1 MSKNTTRKGLALGAG
16 LGLIASGFVGIAPAT
31 AAETLSL
38 APTAGTSYKVLT
50 STVFELTAN
59 FSGSESSAAV
69 DTIKYLVTNASGAT
83 VLADVTAAGS
93 AAGTTTYKVVGT
105 GVTSAGTATSF
116 VVADETADALGTRS
130 GLALSITPVEATS
143 ASITVQAFLD
153 TDGSDSITGN
163 EATSPARTIE
173 FTDHASITGSATLDT
188 AVIGGT
194 TLSAVGTL
202 DGINYDQLDANDVTF
217 EFFKNNVTITT
228 TPDSAT
234 SASTAVVTVAARTN
248 PNTAAWSAGLGEL
261 RATLTP
267 DGDAGANDTVYA
279 AVANVAGAVY
289 SAKIRLFDGTNYVTV
304 ANSAG
309 AATASTGQV
318 SALTAITESA
328 SVSTDGSDNV
338 RVGSGSFTANTT
350 ATVNAGFAKSGQTVT
365 FTVTET
371 TANVLA
377 AAASVTAGG
386 KTLTNSNITTVQKF
400 TVDVLTDAKGI
411 ASLDVAYVGLVAGNT
426 FNVSATALNTAA
438 AATPAAAITYT
449 ALASNVVSAVSNV
462 KAGKLQTVVAS
473 SFGVSWNIVD
483 AFGQTPT
490 GTFRL
495 VLSEDSASANYA
507 QTISFVNGV
516 ASFTQTENSTVA
528 NAYALAAA
536 VQKQNTDLS
545 WDATPSAANGAVAG
559 NVLVQA
565 YATDPT
571 VTAIAVSPSAT
582 GIGALADLALELDT
596 TFTGDTVLVKNSVVV
611 PTLAVVSTL
620 TYTVSSSTG
629 EALVGETVTVSA
641 AGLQFK
647 SGTVHGVGTLTATT
661 DAAGQFAVE
670 VSSNFAGSH
679 TVTAT
684 VGGVV
689 KTQELVFAA
698 AKDDTATS
706 LVLSAPSNV
715 EKGNTFK
722 VTATLTDK
730 YGNPVTT
737 LAGTNFNNG
746 TTAPTFSITYTGPG
760 LVIST
765 PAGTTNGVAE
775 FSVLLGSNDSS
786 AIAVS
791 ASYDADGTDAV
802 FAALAATASVT
813 IGAAVVVSD
822 TKVNVGSFKG
832 FVALYAKGY
841 EGKKMSA
848 IVAGKWIVVAS
859 LASDFERVV
868 RYTGAGYDI
877 VTTIYIDG
885 VMVQTFNVTTK

>member
-50 STVFELTAN
+50 TTEFELTAN
-59 FSGSESSAAV
+59 FSGTESAAAIN
-69 DTIKYLVTNASGAT
+69 TIKYLVTNASGAT
-83 VLADVTAAGS
+83 VAADVVAGGS
-93 AAGTTTYKVVGT
+93 AAGTTTFKVVGT
-105 GVTSAGTATSF
+105 GAASAGTATSF
-116 VVADETADALGTRS
+116 VLADDTTDVLGSRS
-130 GLALSITPVEATS
+130 GLALSITPVAATS

-188 AVIGGT
+188 VVIGGT
-194 TLSAVGTL
+194 TLSAVATL
-202 DGINYDQLDANDVTF
+202 DGINYDQLDVDDVKF

-228 TPDSAT
+228 TPDTAT
-234 SASTAVVTVAARTN
+234 SATTAVVTVAARTN
-248 PNTAAWSAGLGEL
+248 PNTAAWSSADAEL

-267 DGDAGANDTVYA
+267 DGDAGATDTVYA

-289 SAKIRLFDGTNYVTV
+289 SAKIRLYEGGVSWVTV

-328 SVSTDGSDNV
+328 SASTDGSDNV

-350 ATVNAGFAKSGQTVT
+350 ATVNSGFAKSGQTVT

-386 KTLTNSNITTVQKF
+386 KTLTNSSIATVQKF

-449 ALASNVVSAVSNV
+449 AIASAVVSAVSNV
-462 KAGKLQTVVAS
+462 KAGKLQTVVGS

-483 AFGQTPT
+483 AFGQVPT
-490 GTFRL
+490 GTFRV
-495 VLSEDSASANYA
+495 VLGEDSASANFA
-507 QTISFVNGV
+507 QTVAFVGGV
-516 ASFTQTENSTVA
+516 ASFNQLENSTVA
-528 NAYALAAA
+528 NAYTLSAA
-536 VQKQNTDLS
+536 VQKQATDLS
-545 WDATPSAANGAVAG
+545 WGATVTGD
-559 NVLVQA
+559 VLVQA

-571 VTAIAVSPSAT
+571 VTAIAVSPSFT
-582 GIGALADLALELDT
+582 GIGAAADLALELDT
-596 TFTGDTVLVKNSVVV
+596 TFTGDSVLVKNSVVV

-647 SGTVHGVGTLTATT
+647 SGTFYGVGTITGTT
-661 DAAGQFAVE
+661 GAAGTFV
-670 VSSNFAGSH
+670 VDVFSNLAGSH

-684 VGGVV
+684 VGGVS

-737 LAGTNFNNG
+737 LAGTNFNDG

-786 AIAVS
+786 AIAVA
-791 ASYDADGTDAV
+791 ASYDADGTGVLFD
-802 FAALAATASVT
+802 ALAATASVT

-885 VMVQTFNVTTK
+885 VMISTFNVTTK

>member
-50 STVFELTAN
+50 TTEFELTAN
-59 FSGSESSAAV
+59 FSGSESAAAV

-83 VLADVTAAGS
+83 VLADVTAGGS
-93 AAGTTTYKVVGT
+93 AAGNTTYKVVGT
-105 GVTSAGTATSF
+105 GAASAGTATSF
-116 VVADETADALGTRS
+116 VVADPTVDSLGLRS
-130 GLALSITPVEATS
+130 GLALSITPVAATS

-194 TLSAVGTL
+194 TLSAVATL
-202 DGINYDQLDANDVTF
+202 DGINYDQLDTVAGSEDVKF

-228 TPDSAT
+228 TPDTAT
-234 SASTAVVTVAARTN
+234 STATAVVTVAARTN
-248 PNTAAWSAGLGEL
+248 PNVAAWSAGLGEL

-267 DGDAGANDTVYA
+267 DGDAGATDTIYA

-289 SAKIRLFDGTNYVTV
+289 SAKIRLYDGTAWVTV

-328 SVSTDGSDNV
+328 SASTDGSDNV

-449 ALASNVVSAVSNV
+449 AIASAVVSAVSNV
-462 KAGKLQTVVAS
+462 KVGKLQTVVGS

-483 AFGQTPT
+483 AFGQVPT
-490 GTFRL
+490 GTFR
-495 VLSEDSASANYA
+495 VVIGENSASANFA
-507 QTISFVNGV
+507 QTVAFVGGV
-516 ASFTQTENSTVA
+516 ASFNQLENSTVA
-528 NAYALAAA
+528 NAYTLSAA
-536 VQKQNTDLS
+536 VQKQATDLS
-545 WDATPSAANGAVAG
+545 WGATVSGD
-559 NVLVQA
+559 VLVQA

-571 VTAIAVSPSAT
+571 VTAIAVTPSAT

-661 DAAGQFAVE
+661 DAAGQFVVD

-706 LVLSAPSNV
+706 LVVSAPSNV
-715 EKGNTFK
+715 DKGNTFK

-737 LAGTNFNNG
+737 LAGTNFNDG

-786 AIAVS
+786 AIAVA
-791 ASYDADGTDAV
+791 ASYDADGTGV
-802 FAALAATASVT
+802 LFAALAATASVT

-832 FVALYAKGY
+832 YVALYAKGY
-841 EGKKMSA
+841 
-848 IVAGKWIVVAS
+848 AGTE
-859 LASDFERVV
+859 DERN
-868 RYTGAGYDI
+868 RCW
-877 VTTIYIDG
+877 
-885 VMVQTFNVTTK
+885 